1 MQVQGIRKGRD
12 RAVLVL
18 AAVTLLASLPAFA
31 QTGVSTGAST
41 SGGGNPDPVCASY
54 GPGFARLPGSST
66 CVKISGGV
74 QADIYSTDTS
84 VSGSGGALAPALKSK

>member
-1 MQVQGIRKGRD
+1 MQMQGFRKD
-12 RAVLVL
+12 VSRAAIAL
-18 AAVTLLASLPAFA
+18 AAAALLGTSPAFA
-31 QTGVSTGAST
+31 QTGTSTGTAASG
-41 SGGGNPDPVCASY
+41 SGKLDPVCASY

-84 VSGSGGALAPALKSK
+84 VSGSGALTPALRSK

>member
-1 MQVQGIRKGRD
+1 MQLQGVRKDASG
-12 RAVLVL
+12 AVLVL
-18 AAVTLLASLPAFA
+18 AAVTLLGSLPAFA
-31 QTGVSTGAST
+31 QTGANPATAS
-41 SGGGNPDPVCASY
+41 GKPDPVCASY

-84 VSGSGGALAPALKSK
+84 VSASGGALAPALKSK